1 MEFWSKMTV
10 IPLLQVLFFKLPKI
24 DILNEMKHTHDK
36 IAESVFFCSFHTR
49 TDTIIPINK
58 SKFLKKL
65 LDNFMILIAMVQ
77 F

>member
-36 IAESVFFCSFHTR
+36 ITQSVFFVVFTLEL
-49 TDTIIPINK
+49 TQL
-58 SKFLKKL
+58 F
-65 LDNFMILIAMVQ
+65 Q
-77 F
+77 